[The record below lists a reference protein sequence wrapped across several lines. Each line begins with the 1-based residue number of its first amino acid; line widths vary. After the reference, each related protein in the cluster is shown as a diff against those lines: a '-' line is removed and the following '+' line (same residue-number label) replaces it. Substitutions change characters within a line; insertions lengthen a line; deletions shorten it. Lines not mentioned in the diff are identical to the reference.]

1 MIPRDHV
8 RSPSTARRSATT
20 ADSSTER
27 ATPQPTV
34 LSTVW
39 EGPSDD
45 DSPAA
50 VDGHPRTLDLE
61 TSVVPSWLFRWLN
74 APATRRRVLIIT
86 TVVAVVCGVVLAVG
100 DVDEPAPELAT
111 APANESSEST
121 HGSLSS
127 RAVAGA
133 ADRQLETNDEQ
144 EGALAGRSSTEPD
157 PSPREAVSADER
169 IRLTVDPVQ
178 TAAGG
183 WLLEV
188 QVVDTAESAPT
199 VRFTVNGAVV
209 EEVERAPY
217 RLLLNAEV
225 IASSSSAVGEGQ
237 PLIVTAS
244 ALWPG
249 SGDAS
254 PATIVLS
261 D

>member
-8 RSPSTARRSATT
+8 RSPSTAGRST
-20 ADSSTER
+20 AAADVSTER

-45 DSPAA
+45 GSPAA
-50 VDGHPRTLDLE
+50 VDGYPRTLDLDAR
-61 TSVVPSWLFRWLN
+61 VPSWLFRWLL
-74 APATRRRVLIIT
+74 APATRRRALIIT
-86 TVVAVVCGVVLAVG
+86 TVVAVVCGVVLTVG
-100 DVDEPAPELAT
+100 DVDEPAPEIAT
-111 APANESSEST
+111 APANESGEST
-121 HGSLSS
+121 NGSLSS
-127 RAVAGA
+127 RAVAAA
-133 ADRQLETNDEQ
+133 ADQQVDANDGQ
-144 EGALAGRSSTEPD
+144 AGALAGRSPTD
-157 PSPREAVSADER
+157 PGQSPREAVSADER
-169 IRLTVDPVQ
+169 IRLIVDPVQ
-178 TAAGG
+178 AATGG
-183 WLLEV
+183 WMLEV
-188 QVVDTAESAPT
+188 HVVDTTESAPT

-225 IASSSSAVGEGQ
+225 MGSSSNAVGDGQ

-249 SGDAS
+249 GGEAS
-254 PATIVLS
+254 PATIVLR